1 MFSLVSYQVFESIKT
16 HSERITKADR
26 KMVNGLDYGD
36 IKFLFAKKVLRKI
49 EKKNSIFINVFDYEN
64 GLVYP
69 IHVSDGKFEHCM
81 DLLSI
86 ANNNKSHHLYQIFYQ
101 IYIQQERA

>member
-1 MFSLVSYQVFESIKT
+1 MNPLKT
-16 HSERITKADR
+16 HSERITKAGR

-49 EKKNSIFINVFDYEN
+49 EKKNSISINVFDYEN

-69 IHVSDGKFEHCM
+69 IHVSWK
-81 DLLSI
+81 I
-86 ANNNKSHHLYQIFYQ
+86 
-101 IYIQQERA
+101 